1 MIVGVGTDLVSV
13 ARLAEV
19 VARQGERFLE
29 RVLAP
34 EERAFWPTLAE
45 GQARFLARRWAAK
58 EAFAKAYGTGIRGEV
73 ALNAIIIGH
82 DDLGKP
88 VLAYSPPLA
97 KQMFAR
103 RLRAHLSVSDEHDY
117 ALAFVVIEG
126 DIGQ

>member
-19 VARQGERFLE
+19 VARQGDRFLD

-34 EERAFWPTLAE
+34 EERASWPALPE

-73 ALNAIIIGH
+73 ALNAIIVGH
-82 DDLGKP
+82 DALGKP
-88 VLAYSPPLA
+88 VLAYSHELA
-97 KQMFAR
+97 NRMLER
-103 RLRAHLSVSDEHDY
+103 GLRAHLSISDEHDY
-117 ALAFVVIEG
+117 ALAFVVIE
-126 DIGQ
+126 QEE